1 MFRRMLRSRAASDEQ
16 RNNAD
21 PRSQGTPARVPAT
34 PAPDASTPASAA
46 MELAG
51 LSLHAPSRQQ
61 SPSHSG
67 ASSSSGP
74 RPARTLRRTTQI
86 DRDTVPRFA
95 SATETSE
102 PAANLSPPRLNTV
115 ERERLQLHAS
125 DSPQLMRGRNR
136 QLERHLDEWENKCLQ
151 NTNSWAQEWQE
162 SIRRIGEVETNP
174 AAAVQS
180 TKHILKAAARPG
192 SNSLRVE
199 YSALP
204 HLPSDLSHFTHLNK
218 IDIRC
223 TGLQSLPDSIGQ
235 IHNLRE
241 LTLIN
246 NPVKDLPHSLRNL
259 SQLESLEIIDCKQF
273 ETLPSL
279 LVNVGRGGAQGLTGL
294 KNLSVRGSRLTRVPD
309 CVTYMPHLEQ
319 LDLKGTRLRML
330 PPNIKHL
337 GKLQELNLERT
348 QIQVLQPEVCELP
361 SLKKLH
367 LKNCVELRALPSN
380 LGQLRHL
387 EELDLRGCNNLD
399 TLPQSIRELPGNCT
413 IRVPQ
418 HLQNQL
424 DPLRPQAGRAA
435 RATTRYAA
443 SSSTGAAGPSR
454 PQALAPQ
461 AASNEASRK
470 KITNLAYAALYLID
484 NNKNPFMADNPPID
498 PPSESNDDRM
508 QLGEIPAVATMIQE
522 SNNRELRNII
532 KGKNGKVME
541 KGKDS
546 YYRENEKVTN
556 INLSS
561 AVNMWRSREMI
572 AISESSFRNRFPE
585 LELHISEQTQT
596 DANADPQ
603 PARD

>member
-1 MFRRMLRSRAASDEQ
+1 
-16 RNNAD
+16 
-21 PRSQGTPARVPAT
+21 
-34 PAPDASTPASAA
+34 

-279 LVNVGRGGAQGLTGL
+279 LVNVGRGGPQGLTGL

-330 PPNIKHL
+330 PPGIKHL

-348 QIQVLQPEVCELP
+348 RIQVLQPEVCELP

-367 LKNCVELRALPSN
+367 LKNCAELRALPSN

-424 DPLRPQAGRAA
+424 NPLRPQAGHAA

-470 KITNLAYAALYLID
+470 KITNLAYAALYLVD

-532 KGKNGKVME
+532 KRKNGKVME

-546 YYRENEKVTN
+546 YYQENEKVTN

>member
-1 MFRRMLRSRAASDEQ
+1 
-16 RNNAD
+16 
-21 PRSQGTPARVPAT
+21 
-34 PAPDASTPASAA
+34 

>member
-1 MFRRMLRSRAASDEQ
+1 
-16 RNNAD
+16 
-21 PRSQGTPARVPAT
+21 
-34 PAPDASTPASAA
+34 

-259 SQLESLEIIDCKQF
+259 SQLQSLEIIDCKQF

-330 PPNIKHL
+330 PPGIKHL

-348 QIQVLQPEVCELP
+348 RIQVLQPEVCELP

-367 LKNCVELRALPSN
+367 LKNCAELRALPSN

>member
-1 MFRRMLRSRAASDEQ
+1 
-16 RNNAD
+16 
-21 PRSQGTPARVPAT
+21 
-34 PAPDASTPASAA
+34 
-46 MELAG
+46 MELTG

-115 ERERLQLHAS
+115 ERERLQLHAT

-204 HLPSDLSHFTHLNK
+204 HLPNDLSHFTHLNK

-223 TGLQSLPDSIGQ
+223 AGLQLLPDSIGQ

-279 LVNVGRGGAQGLTGL
+279 LVNVGRGGPQGLTGL

-330 PPNIKHL
+330 PPGIKHL

-348 QIQVLQPEVCELP
+348 RIQVLQPEVCELP

-367 LKNCVELRALPSN
+367 LKNCAELRALPSN

-546 YYRENEKVTN
+546 YYQENEKVTN